1 MQRVTRVTLPT
12 QPDATGPRG
21 VPALGL
27 GDLRNAVLW
36 VLAIVPSAFGFWLV
50 AGDVVGVPPG
60 RRAEFLLAALLTLG
74 LATIAQV
81 ALGYRLA
88 LYEGPAAGY
97 LAAVIV
103 VAGGGHGLAEITGGM
118 LVAGATVIALGLL
131 GFDRLL
137 LRIFTPLT
145 GMVFV
150 LVVTVAVMPTTL
162 ERAVAAGGAH
172 PLGTAAGWITATA
185 TLATGIALG
194 RRRGLRPYALLGA
207 LLVGAGVSVI
217 VDGVPHAD
225 LSGGLA
231 APPLLPWGA
240 PQFSLAVAIPFVI
253 GAAIVAF
260 NTVAAIEIASDATGR
275 PRAHRATARGL
286 VVHGGAQ
293 MTGAALGN
301 VLGTVGR
308 LDSLPI
314 AGLLGT
320 YRRAPLAL
328 AALLVLGLAFIQPFL
343 ALVAALPL
351 SVSASLLAFMLGTMI
366 VTTARRLWPLGPA
379 ARTVAAA
386 ALVPAVAW
394 APLQGSLSATVQLV
408 ANPMLWGV
416 AIGLVLEWWF
426 ARRRNA

>member
-1 MQRVTRVTLPT
+1 VS
-12 QPDATGPRG
+12 
-21 VPALGL
+21 
-27 GDLRNAVLW
+27 DLRTAVLW

-50 AGDVVGVPPG
+50 AGDVAGVEPG
-60 RRAEFLLAALLTLG
+60 RRPEFLLAALLTLG
-74 LATIAQV
+74 LATLAQV
-81 ALGYRLA
+81 AFGYRLA

-97 LAAVIV
+97 LASVIV
-103 VAGGGHGLAEITGGM
+103 VAGGGHDLAEITGGM
-118 LVAGATVIALGLL
+118 LLAGATVVALGLL
-131 GFDRLL
+131 RFDRLL

-150 LVVTVAVMPTTL
+150 LVVTVAVMPTTF
-162 ERAVAAGGAH
+162 ERAVAASDAH
-172 PLGTAAGWITATA
+172 PLGTAAGWVTAAA
-185 TLATGIALG
+185 TLATALVLQG
-194 RRRGLRPYALLGA
+194 RRALRPYALLGA
-207 LLVGAGVSVI
+207 LVVGAGVAAI

-240 PQFSLAVAIPFVI
+240 PQLSLAVALPFVI

-260 NTVAAIEIASDATGR
+260 NTVAAIEITSDMTGR
-275 PRAHRATARGL
+275 ELAHRAQPRGL

-293 MTGAALGN
+293 MGGALLGN

-314 AGLLGT
+314 AALLGT
-320 YRRAPLAL
+320 QRRTPLAL
-328 AALLVLGLAFIQPFL
+328 AAVLVLGLAFVQPFL

-351 SVSASLLAFMLGTMI
+351 SVSATLLAFMLGTMI
-366 VTTARRLWPLGPA
+366 VTTARRLWPLGPT
-379 ARTVAAA
+379 ARVVAAA

-394 APLQGSLSATVQLV
+394 TPLEGSLSAAVQLV

-416 AIGLVLEWWF
+416 AIGLVLERLLLHEPSPSP
-426 ARRRNA
+426 A